1 MSLWV
6 ALCSAWWRV
15 TWEVGGASCPRHRAG
30 KEAGAARL
38 SGPAPR
44 SASACTAFSCHPSFG
59 RAVGHLRLVPLCLFS
74 LRAYVGQ
81 TLHLGTHRPW
91 CLALPA
97 RVSEAHPGGQ
107 DDGRSVPLSGNSPPR
122 CLSTAQLPRAAP
134 KPPGVQPS
142 SAEPHAGSWNV
153 RQCRAAGRVSPPAAC
168 GSVDLEVRGCM

>member
-1 MSLWV
+1 M
-6 ALCSAWWRV
+6 ALRSAWWRV

-44 SASACTAFSCHPSFG
+44 SASACTAFSCHPTFG

-81 TLHLGTHRPW
+81 TLHLGTHWPW
-91 CLALPA
+91 CSALPA

-134 KPPGVQPS
+134 KPPGFSPARRSPTRVRGMF
-142 SAEPHAGSWNV
+142 GS
-153 RQCRAAGRVSPPAAC
+153 AGRPGASHLLRPVALWTYRFGGAC
-168 GSVDLEVRGCM
+168 EGR